1 MDAHVV
7 FEDYGIPLTDL
18 SSVTSGCFSTVSEL
32 AGLDELAQLMTR
44 PAAVRADAVVV
55 ASALDALRPE
65 LVAPVLSTISKNTS
79 PDIANLVIDS
89 IEDPGVA
96 KLVMGDHISA
106 VARPP
111 AAPASPAT
119 PADSSGS
126 PRSVIVTA
134 ARAIVEV
141 VDDIAEL
148 VSIAIKTKKAPAL
161 QRALI
166 DTAPAIAGLLPED
179 TFAADDDEAKP
190 AA

>member
-1 MDAHVV
+1 M
-7 FEDYGIPLTDL
+7 DYGIPLTDL
-18 SSVTSGCFSTVSEL
+18 SSVTSGCFSAVSEL
-32 AGLDELAQLMTR
+32 ADLEELAQLMTR
-44 PAAVRADAVVV
+44 PAAFRADAVMV

-65 LVAPVLSTISKNTS
+65 LVAPVLATISKNTS

-89 IEDPGVA
+89 IEDPAIVDLTMGGPA
-96 KLVMGDHISA
+96 VM
-106 VARPP
+106 RPP
-111 AAPASPAT
+111 ALPAT

-166 DTAPAIAGLLPED
+166 DTAPAIAGLIPED
-179 TFAADDDEAKP
+179 TFAADDDEANP
-190 AA
+190 AV